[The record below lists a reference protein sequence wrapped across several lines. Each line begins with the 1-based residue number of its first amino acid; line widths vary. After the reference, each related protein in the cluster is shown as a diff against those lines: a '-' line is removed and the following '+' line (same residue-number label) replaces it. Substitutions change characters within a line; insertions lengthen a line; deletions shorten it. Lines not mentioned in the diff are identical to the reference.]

1 MTALYEIISHT
12 IIFLRKK
19 CFSFS
24 IFLFWCDFC
33 FLSFL
38 PNFLTEKQCMG
49 KEKLMQNNMSNY
61 FTLSNSTVY
70 KWHIQK
76 MGRETPDFIWNWNPS
91 CLSHLRGGT
100 RNPTPEALKEEQ
112 KTWDL
117 GPLLYKRPMTY
128 NPKWNLRSRTF
139 IISGTWV
146 QKQSSQP
153 TQKSHY

>member
-19 CFSFS
+19 CFRFS

-38 PNFLTEKQCMG
+38 SNFLTEKQCMG
-49 KEKLMQNNMSNY
+49 KEKLIQNNMSNY

-91 CLSHLRGGT
+91 CLFHLRGGT